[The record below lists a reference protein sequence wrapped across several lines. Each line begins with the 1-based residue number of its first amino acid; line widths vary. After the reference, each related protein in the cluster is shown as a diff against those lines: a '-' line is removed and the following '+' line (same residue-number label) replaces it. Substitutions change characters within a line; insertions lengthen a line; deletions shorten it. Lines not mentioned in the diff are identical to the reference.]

1 MSSWRA
7 IGGKCRALMAA
18 AKSSST
24 PKKASS
30 TPKRPNGVMKIVPIS
45 PALSSFIG
53 SPETSRA
60 EAVKKVWQY
69 IKQNNLQNPANKREI
84 LCDENLKALFNGKDS
99 VGFLE
104 VASLLT
110 HHFVKKG

>member
-1 MSSWRA
+1 MFSQD
-7 IGGKCRALMAA
+7 ICFLGNLLIHLIDF
-18 AKSSST
+18 
-24 PKKASS
+24 
-30 TPKRPNGVMKIVPIS
+30 N
-45 PALSSFIG
+45 SFM
-53 SPETSRA
+53 
-60 EAVKKVWQY
+60 
-69 IKQNNLQNPANKREI
+69 QNPANKREI